1 MKIFVYK
8 VIFVMICIFLLFNF
22 TIGYQLRKIENKIE
36 NISSREQISVIKKKI
51 RNELKEG
58 LNKEKIL
65 NDEDKILISN
75 FIKKLINELDL
86 KN

>member
-36 NISSREQISVIKKKI
+36 NISSREQISFIKKKI

-86 KN
+86 KD